1 MKAGGVKDMIL
12 FLGLN
17 TLVVGLWTLDAPYP
31 HWSLGFGRWTL
42 LTHIGRWTPATPE
55 AWLVVGRSFNNP
67 TRRSAGHSAGAPGYY
82 GRKAPSIFPQD
93 IAVYNQVHAGF
104 LAEFFGLFAD
114 DFLLEP

>member
-1 MKAGGVKDMIL
+1 MNLHQAKIQMKAGRVKDMIL

-17 TLVVGLWTLDAPYP
+17 TLVVGRWSLDAVSISYP
-31 HWSLGFGRWTL
+31 
-42 LTHIGRWTPATPE
+42 P
-55 AWLVVGRSFNNP
+55 
-67 TRRSAGHSAGAPGYY
+67 RRSAGHSAGAPGYY

-114 DFLLEP
+114 DSLLEP